1 MESII
6 ETNNNNNN
14 NRVAI
19 IYTGETRTIE
29 TTIAHF
35 KENAVLNSS
44 CHVFACLQLPNPKD
58 TVILSYF
65 DTFVKD
71 QLSESLKS
79 LKWFDP
85 DDPEW
90 TAVKEETLRTIT
102 VSDMWKDYL
111 RRSGSIIEYY
121 QMYLAYRQI
130 VAYELEHGVKY
141 DYIMRIRCDVVLCH
155 PLNFDTMFQNDEIK
169 YPVSKEDVLLFMN
182 TFYYPPRAAQSVV
195 KHYGNHII
203 SLEFQRILDLCGDSN
218 SEICK
223 QEFHEYFHQ
232 YFREYFRE
240 YFTKGKYMI
249 SLRNNQIYFIKREF
263 FDPIAILG
271 ITYGTRVMPEKPHW
285 FDAESQ
291 FQTICVHNGID
302 IFDSTTEMEGQSLYN
317 YSEGNYYDSE
327 TGCLIR
333 SPDTMFFIKRR

>member
-14 NRVAI
+14 KLVAI
-19 IYTGETRTIE
+19 IYTGQTRTIE
-29 TTIAHF
+29 TTIEYF
-35 KENAVLNSS
+35 KENAVLNSN
-44 CHVFACLQLPNPKD
+44 CHVFACLQLPNHQD

-71 QLSESLKS
+71 NLSESLKS

-102 VSDMWKDYL
+102 VSDIWKDYL
-111 RRSGSIIEYY
+111 RSSGSIVEYY
-121 QMYLAYRQI
+121 QMYLAHKQI
-130 VAYELEHGVKY
+130 VSYENVHNIKY

-155 PLNFDTMFQNDEIK
+155 PLNFDTMFLEDGIK
-169 YPVSKEDVLLFMN
+169 YPVSKEDLLLFMN

-203 SLEFQRILDLCGDSN
+203 SLELQRILDLCGAED
-218 SEICK
+218 CK
-223 QEFHEYFHQ
+223 QEFY
-232 YFREYFRE
+232 EYFRE

-263 FDPIAILG
+263 FDQIAILG
-271 ITYGTRVMPEKPHW
+271 ITYGTRAMPEKPHW

-302 IFDSTTEMEGQSLYN
+302 IFDSTTEMEVQSLYN
-317 YSEGNYYDSE
+317 YSEGNYYKTE
-327 TGCLIR
+327 NEQNVLTR
-333 SPDTMFFIKRR
+333 SPDTMFFIKRI